1 MLVPGNANIW
11 KATYIFRLRFFFKLL
26 IQLTLLDLHYL
37 NYLQYVT
44 ITYAIYS
51 TNTYT
56 TSNTYRLTHSGSAL
70 SGFTCTSSLTMN
82 KKSHKAS
89 CGIENFDFIVSERV
103 QVNPD
108 NSRAMRALTFLLF
121 KLNTLHKEIVKL

>member
-1 MLVPGNANIW
+1 
-11 KATYIFRLRFFFKLL
+11 
-26 IQLTLLDLHYL
+26 
-37 NYLQYVT
+37 
-44 ITYAIYS
+44 
-51 TNTYT
+51 
-56 TSNTYRLTHSGSAL
+56 
-70 SGFTCTSSLTMN
+70 MN